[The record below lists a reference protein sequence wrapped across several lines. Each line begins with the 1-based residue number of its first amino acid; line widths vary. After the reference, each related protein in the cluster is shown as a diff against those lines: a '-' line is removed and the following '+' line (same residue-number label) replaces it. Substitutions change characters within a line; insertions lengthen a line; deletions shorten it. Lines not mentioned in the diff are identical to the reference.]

1 MEIIKINLQ
10 LFSDGGEGAAAS
22 AATTDDVQKDAA
34 PSGAQAGQ
42 KGTRVLYGKQPP
54 EVASALSEK
63 ESDGKAQETGR
74 AGFPAARSRSG
85 GGSEQDASEGEKQSG
100 EESFEELIKGK
111 YKDDFEKLLSRRF
124 KKSAQTESQNS
135 AMRTLLENVAI
146 SYGLDPESDSLL
158 DDIKKAQDAD
168 EELYQKAAYE
178 KGISPEEYRKE
189 LAKDRKIKELSRKVE
204 ENEQRE
210 RNTAWVQHLKAQV
223 PQVQNMFPNFDLDTE
238 MQNPDFAYLV
248 RPGSPTS
255 LEAAMYAV
263 HHREILSGAVK
274 TAAQQAAE
282 QTANAVA
289 TNKARPKEGG
299 LSAVPPTVVKDDPS
313 KWSKE
318 DLAEIRRRVERGE
331 KIRL

>member
-1 MEIIKINLQ
+1 MKTLKIDLQ

-34 PSGAQAGQ
+34 PTGAQAGQ
-42 KGTRVLYGKQPP
+42 KDAQVLYGKQADSAPVVQKTEKDAEAQGKETAEATP
-54 EVASALSEK
+54 ESEK
-63 ESDGKAQETGR
+63 AQ
-74 AGFPAARSRSG
+74 
-85 GGSEQDASEGEKQSG
+85 D

-111 YKDDFEKLLSRRF
+111 YKNDFEKLLSRRF
-124 KKSAQTESQNS
+124 KKSAQTESQNA

-178 KGISPEEYRKE
+178 KGISPEEYRRE

-223 PQVQNMFPNFDLDTE
+223 PQVQKMFPNFDLDTE
-238 MQNPDFAYLV
+238 MKNPDFAYLV

-255 LEAAMYAV
+255 IEAAMYAV

-289 TNKARPKEGG
+289 ANKARPKEGG
-299 LSAVPPTVVKDDPS
+299 LSAVPPTVVKDDPA